1 MVFASVKTDDFVV
14 VKGGNQLRRI
24 QSSSFGHRDFCGQCG
39 TPLYMR
45 VDHQPETC
53 DFSVATLDVPD
64 QVRPAFHIFW
74 ASPLGYPDNDDGLP
88 KYEGFRPGTR
98 RPEGTQPPI

>member
-14 VKGGNQLRRI
+14 VKGGNHLRRI
-24 QSSSFGHRDFCGQCG
+24 RSSSFGHRGVCGQCG

-53 DFSVATLDVPD
+53 DFSVATLDDPD
-64 QVRPAFHIFW
+64 QVQPAFHIFW
-74 ASPLGYPDNDDGLP
+74 ASRLGYLDYDDGLP
-88 KYEGFRPGTR
+88 KYEGFRRGTR
-98 RPEGTQPPI
+98 RLEGAQPPI